1 VHSLQLRHQ
10 RRPPACP
17 LSDVRRQHL
26 GANEAEPVSREFDL
40 IVIGAGSAA
49 REAAFRARAYG
60 ASVAI
65 VERGLWGGSCPNV
78 ACAPTKAYLVAAELV
93 HDVNALAPELG
104 IDVSPARAVLARVRE
119 RKRALTRTQER
130 WLEVFE
136 AEGIAA
142 VHGEARFADAHTV
155 TVGETRLTA
164 ERILIATGSRT
175 AVPPVPGLDA
185 VEWLDHVSA
194 LELEE
199 LPESLVVV
207 GAGPVGLELGQ
218 AFSRF
223 GSRVTIVDVVDRV
236 APRADAESSAALA
249 AALAEEGIELL
260 LGASIDSFART
271 AQGVVARVDGREL
284 QAERVLLAAG
294 RRPNVEGLDLDAI
307 GVETTRAGVVVDRFL
322 RTGVDGIWAAGDV
335 TGLPQL
341 SPLADYQG
349 RLAAD
354 DMFGVAEP
362 TDFTLVPTAVF
373 TDPEL
378 AAVGLTEEEARSSG
392 LDVETASYPLGIVQR
407 AFYID
412 AVNGLF
418 KVVYERG
425 SRRVVGL
432 HVVCRGAGDIVNG
445 YTLALKLGVT
455 VDEIA
460 AAHNAFPTFS
470 EGVKY
475 AAQRALAPAAV
486 G

>member
-1 VHSLQLRHQ
+1 LL
-10 RRPPACP
+10 ACALP
-17 LSDVRRQHL
+17 DVRRRHL
-26 GANEAEPVSREFDL
+26 GREEAAPMSSPFDL
-40 IVIGAGSAA
+40 VVIGAGSAA

-104 IDVSPARAVLARVRE
+104 IEVSPARAVLARVRE

-136 AEGIAA
+136 AEGIEA
-142 VHGEARFADAHTV
+142 VHGGARFVDGRTV
-155 TVGETRLTA
+155 AVGDRQLTG

-175 AVPPVPGLDA
+175 AVPPVPGLDT
-185 VEWLDHVSA
+185 VDWLDHVSA
-194 LELEE
+194 LELDE
-199 LPESLVVV
+199 LPGSLIVV

-223 GSRVTIVDVVDRV
+223 GSRATIVDVVDRI
-236 APRADAESSAALA
+236 APRADVDSSAALA
-249 AALAEEGIELL
+249 AALAEEGIELM
-260 LGASIDSFART
+260 LGASIDSFARSGD
-271 AQGVVARVDGREL
+271 GVVAHVDGREL
-284 QAERVLLAAG
+284 HAERVLLAAG
-294 RRPNVEGLDLDAI
+294 RRPNIEELGLDAI
-307 GVETTRAGVVVDRFL
+307 GVESTRAGVLVDGLL
-322 RTGVDGIWAAGDV
+322 RTSVDGIWAAGDV

-354 DMFGVAEP
+354 DMFGVAEQ
-362 TDFTLVPTAVF
+362 TDFSLVPTAVF

-378 AAVGLTEEEARSSG
+378 AAVGLTEDEAHAAG
-392 LDVETASYPLGIVQR
+392 LDVETASYPLGVVQR

-412 AVNGLF
+412 AAHGLF
-418 KVVYERG
+418 KVIYERV

-475 AAQRALAPAAV
+475 AAQQALAPVAA
-486 G
+486 GAG